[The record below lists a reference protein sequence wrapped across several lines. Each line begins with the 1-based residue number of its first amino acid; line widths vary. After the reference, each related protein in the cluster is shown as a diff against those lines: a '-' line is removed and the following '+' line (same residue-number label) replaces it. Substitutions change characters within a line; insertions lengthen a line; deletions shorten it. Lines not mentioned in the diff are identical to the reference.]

1 MTMSSGMRFGIV
13 AAFLITVF
21 VVALLFGCFQ
31 PQPSVVAQQSSPPI
45 EYIGAIGDDYA
56 VYRLIDTPFNN
67 SGYRIACII
76 VVSTSGEAATS
87 VDCAT

>member
-1 MTMSSGMRFGIV
+1 MKVSRELQFILV
-13 AAFLITVF
+13 AAILICIF
-21 VVALLFGCFQ
+21 VVALLAILL
-31 PQPSVVAQQSSPPI
+31 PQSVVAEEPTSPPI

-67 SGYRIACII
+67 SRYRIACII